1 MALMFFLTNFGLR
14 QMSFWLQVWTFVCTT
29 FLCFSWLLLS
39 IFVLFNNWHQRVNL
53 QKLTPKERNAV
64 CWSHCVCC
72 HAMSKSKSEKIEFGQ
87 STVCAALLCPNPNPK
102 KLGNQLVP
110 LCVLPCVLLAVATN
124 YTFLPSAPTQAE
136 KPIAR
141 SPDSAL

>member
-72 HAMSKSKSEKIEFGQ
+72 HAMPKSKSKKIGQ
-87 STVCAALLCPNPNPK
+87 STGPTVCAALCPP
-102 KLGNQLVP
+102 GCCHQLYF
-110 LCVLPCVLLAVATN
+110 LAFRTDTSRKTN
-124 YTFLPSAPTQAE
+124 SKVTRQCTVVE
-136 KPIAR
+136 
-141 SPDSAL
+141 

>member
-1 MALMFFLTNFGLR
+1 
-14 QMSFWLQVWTFVCTT
+14 MSSWLQLWTFVCTT
-29 FLCFSWLLLS
+29 FLAFSWLLLS
-39 IFVLFNNWHQRVNL
+39 IFVEFHNWYQRFNL
-53 QKLTPKERNAV
+53 QGLTPKERNAEMR
-64 CWSHCVCC
+64 
-72 HAMSKSKSEKIEFGQ
+72 AAGP
-87 STVCAALLCPNPNPK
+87 TVCAALLCPNPNPNPK
-102 KLGNQLVP
+102 KLSLGNQRVP

>member
-1 MALMFFLTNFGLR
+1 MFFLTNFGLR

-53 QKLTPKERNAV
+53 QKLTPKERNAELR
-64 CWSHCVCC
+64 S
-72 HAMSKSKSEKIEFGQ
+72 AGP
-87 STVCAALLCPNPNPK
+87 TVCAAMLCPNPNPNPK
-102 KLGNQLVP
+102 KLGNQ